1 MVATAGPHH
10 FVYPSA
16 DRLPIM
22 VSVTGC
28 HAEGKSFNN
37 AWQQFTGEPLD
48 ALLGEAWL
56 GGVHPDD
63 RAAVVTAHQECGAHG
78 VAFELEYR
86 IRAADGSFRW
96 ILSRGS
102 PDPVDPARGECVAV
116 ALDVTERRRVERE
129 RSELLAASNEDNARL
144 ASLQALT
151 SSLAALTKPADVA
164 EVVLG
169 EGVAE
174 LGATTGSLCLLSDDG
189 QTMEVA
195 AQVGYPPELTER
207 WGRFPLSS
215 ATPAGDAIR
224 HGSGIYISTL
234 DELHARYPIFGG
246 AARVGDQA
254 VAVLPLSAPANDSGV
269 LGAMVF
275 GFAEAREFPP
285 AERRLLDALAAQ
297 ASTALARTRSRAALE
312 AVRAQLAFLTDA
324 SERLA
329 ASLDLD
335 QTMTT
340 IAALAVPRLADRC
353 GVYLLVEGRVE
364 SRVWAPD
371 EHDAELEALEQWP
384 VALTDPTGI
393 GAVLRTGRPIFAPM
407 IDDEMVEASIT
418 SEEQRQV
425 LRQIGVGAA
434 GIVPLRARGRLLG
447 ALALINRSG
456 HSMSEQDRA
465 LADELAARAA
475 VAIDNAQLY
484 ATQVS
489 LARRLQASLLPP
501 SLPIV
506 EGLDLAARYAPAGDG
521 AEVGGDFYDC
531 IRLSRNRLLLVVGD
545 VKGKGIDAAGLT
557 GMVRHVIR
565 AVATTK
571 QRPADVLAALN
582 DALFRE
588 ESERMSS
595 ESRRWLG
602 RDALAGAGGDRAIGA
617 PSGVEAVE
625 RSNRESWECDEP
637 RFCTVLAVTL
647 TRRGRDFHAVVAS
660 AGHPLPMLR
669 SPDGQVTTIGEPG
682 QLLGILPS
690 VQLSQVGVT
699 LTPGSLL
706 VCYTDGVSE
715 CHEGRRFFDEEG
727 MIGVIAK
734 AEGPAGAVAA
744 AVEEGARAFT
754 PSGVVKDDMA
764 ILAVGVLG

>member
-1 MVATAGPHH
+1 
-10 FVYPSA
+10 
-16 DRLPIM
+16 
-22 VSVTGC
+22 
-28 HAEGKSFNN
+28 
-37 AWQQFTGEPLD
+37 
-48 ALLGEAWL
+48 
-56 GGVHPDD
+56 
-63 RAAVVTAHQECGAHG
+63 
-78 VAFELEYR
+78 
-86 IRAADGSFRW
+86 
-96 ILSRGS
+96 
-102 PDPVDPARGECVAV
+102 
-116 ALDVTERRRVERE
+116 
-129 RSELLAASNEDNARL
+129 
-144 ASLQALT
+144 
-151 SSLAALTKPADVA
+151 
-164 EVVLG
+164 
-169 EGVAE
+169 
-174 LGATTGSLCLLSDDG
+174 
-189 QTMEVA
+189 
-195 AQVGYPPELTER
+195 
-207 WGRFPLSS
+207 
-215 ATPAGDAIR
+215 
-224 HGSGIYISTL
+224 
-234 DELHARYPIFGG
+234 
-246 AARVGDQA
+246 
-254 VAVLPLSAPANDSGV
+254 
-269 LGAMVF
+269 
-275 GFAEAREFPP
+275 
-285 AERRLLDALAAQ
+285 
-297 ASTALARTRSRAALE
+297 
-312 AVRAQLAFLTDA
+312 
-324 SERLA
+324 
-329 ASLDLD
+329 
-335 QTMTT
+335 
-340 IAALAVPRLADRC
+340 
-353 GVYLLVEGRVE
+353 
-364 SRVWAPD
+364 
-371 EHDAELEALEQWP
+371 
-384 VALTDPTGI
+384 
-393 GAVLRTGRPIFAPM
+393 
-407 IDDEMVEASIT
+407 
-418 SEEQRQV
+418 
-425 LRQIGVGAA
+425 
-434 GIVPLRARGRLLG
+434 
-447 ALALINRSG
+447 
-456 HSMSEQDRA
+456 
-465 LADELAARAA
+465 
-475 VAIDNAQLY
+475 
-484 ATQVS
+484 

-565 AVATTK
+565 AVAATK

-669 SPDGQVTTIGEPG
+669 RPDGQVTTIGEPG